1 MTQDKMP
8 TRTIMPCPFAGGEGA
23 ALATIGQTSGDT
35 VNFQQG
41 FPSVY
46 GAPASLG
53 GKYVKRSEIN
63 AIGNLATNDL
73 FYSKCGGL
81 NTFDQA
87 FCTAIGGYP
96 RGAILDY
103 IDNSTFSLFKI
114 MSLKDN
120 NTTVPNK
127 NSIDAITWTYL
138 NVPGASPS
146 HDNTIAKFTLSS
158 VSGMHGTNNVIGI
171 FRSELSGYVTIY
183 DTGGDD
189 SYKISTNTDA
199 SGYHGIGILG
209 NTFSENDI
217 DNIAFPTYKEI
228 NNFKWLSGL
237 SISVPNSEY
246 LYSDYPVKP
255 DSSTLTTGWN
265 LFQSVLHVNAGDFVA
280 FAFICGSTRIGG
292 YVAENTISNHEIT
305 VSVV

>member
-1 MTQDKMP
+1 MTNDKMP

-23 ALATIGQTSGDT
+23 ALATIGQTSGDSI
-35 VNFQQG
+35 NFQQG

-53 GKYVKRSEIN
+53 GKYVKRSEMN

-73 FYSKCGGL
+73 FYKRCGGL

-103 IDNSTFSLFKI
+103 LDSDTFSLFKI

-127 NSIDAITWTYL
+127 NTIDTITWTYL
-138 NVPGASPS
+138 NVPGAAPS
-146 HDNTIAKFTLSS
+146 KNNIIAKFTLSGT
-158 VSGMHGTNNVIGI
+158 SGTNGTNNIIGI
-171 FRSELSGYVTIY
+171 FRSEISGYVSIS
-183 DTGGDD
+183 DTGGED
-189 SYKISTNTDA
+189 SYKSTTYTDS
-199 SGYHGIGILG
+199 SGYRGIGILG
-209 NTFSENDI
+209 NTFSKE
-217 DNIAFPTYKEI
+217 DNITFPTYKVI
-228 NNFKWLSGL
+228 NDYKWLGGL
-237 SISVPNSEY
+237 SLSIPNSEVILSSY
-246 LYSDYPVKP
+246 GTGESGSSITIAWSLYPSLLK
-255 DSSTLTTGWN
+255 
-265 LFQSVLHVNAGDFVA
+265 VNAGEFVA
-280 FAFICGSTRIGG
+280 LTFICGSTRISGN
-292 YVAENTISNHEIT
+292 VANNTISNHEIT